1 MITTEPTYERLV
13 ERSFEKIRQAG
24 RGMPAIMIRQLD
36 ALAKI
41 TERAA
46 RPDQRRLLLDQ
57 AAMIERLATATVHE
71 ESDLDAVRRAFQSV
85 LDADTAQAIADAP
98 VAP

>member
-13 ERSFEKIRQAG
+13 QRSFEKIRQAG

-46 RPDQRRLLLDQ
+46 RPEQRSLLLGQ
-57 AAMIERLATATVHE
+57 AAMIERLATASVYE
-71 ESDLDAVRRAFQSV
+71 QADLADVRRAYQGV
-85 LDADTAQAIADAP
+85 IDADAAHGAVGAP
-98 VAP
+98 AVP